1 MINFSEF
8 FSSFEKAK
16 WSADIR
22 WTQRKE
28 FSNFSKKFFNPLKK
42 GFIISIP
49 ERKREKEKEEKRER
63 ERSILIIFH
72 FENPIGLERKRY
84 LSLSLAL
91 SKSRAHVSH
100 HLTSYVKLNELK
112 LSRHFL
118 NNGFKLYKKNILP
131 QQKCS
136 NSRSLSVWSDG

>member
-1 MINFSEF
+1 MISRHPLNPKKRIFEF
-8 FSSFEKAK
+8 FNKSFLIHSRRVSSFQFLNG
-16 WSADIR
+16 R
-22 WTQRKE
+22 
-28 FSNFSKKFFNPLKK
+28 
-42 GFIISIP
+42 
-49 ERKREKEKEEKRER
+49 ERKRKKKRER

-136 NSRSLSVWSDG
+136 NSRSLSV